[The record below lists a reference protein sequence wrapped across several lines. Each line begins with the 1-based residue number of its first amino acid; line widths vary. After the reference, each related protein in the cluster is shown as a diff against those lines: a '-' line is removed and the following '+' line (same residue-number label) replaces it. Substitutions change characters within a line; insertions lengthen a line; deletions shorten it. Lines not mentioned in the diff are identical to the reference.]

1 MSCPCLY
8 DLRTFWYITFHIQS
22 NGGATELPGFG
33 VGILIFPVIFPG
45 ARVGIW
51 FGEPVGGG
59 HCGTKQQ
66 GSFGSDTIWQSA
78 DFTWNVGHL

>member
-1 MSCPCLY
+1 MFLPC
-8 DLRTFWYITFHIQS
+8 
-22 NGGATELPGFG
+22 FG

-59 HCGTKQQ
+59 HCGTKQH
-66 GSFGSDTIWQSA
+66 GSFGSDTI
-78 DFTWNVGHL
+78 